1 MLMEENMEDR
11 KLNVLMDKNGYPE
24 FNYNY
29 VFYVSKLDDELACG
43 RKDLC
48 KFYEWLQKDRKGKF
62 ELYTISY
69 VAREFNGADVAREF
83 NGAEDVFRIEC
94 DYSDTEERMSAGDI
108 IFLGTDKVYGKP
120 VIIRKDENKLC
131 EKWQDYDGKS
141 LPVSYDKL
149 IEIADVEDFPTMH
162 KMREERRKER
172 EGLEGEIAARVYQT
186 RALKEKE
193 INEGYSF
200 YRNLGKENPDQKKD
214 QNME

>member
-1 MLMEENMEDR
+1 MEDR

-48 KFYEWLQKDRKGKF
+48 KSYEWLQKDRKGKLEF
-62 ELYTISY
+62 YAISY
-69 VAREFNGADVAREF
+69 IGEFK
-83 NGAEDVFRIEC
+83 GAENVFRIEC
-94 DYSDTEERMSAGDI
+94 DYSDIEERMSAGDI

-149 IEIADVEDFPTMH
+149 IEIADQEEFPTMH

-193 INEGYSF
+193 INEGYPF

>member
-1 MLMEENMEDR
+1 MKERELVVFQD
-11 KLNVLMDKNGYPE
+11 VCGYPE

-29 VFYVSKLDDELACG
+29 VFHVSKLDDGLACG

-69 VAREFNGADVAREF
+69 VAREFNGA
-83 NGAEDVFRIEC
+83 EDVFRIEC
-94 DYSDTEERMSAGDI
+94 DYSDIEERMSAGDV

-149 IEIADVEDFPTMH
+149 IEIADVEDFPIMH

-193 INEGYSF
+193 INEGYPF

>member
-1 MLMEENMEDR
+1 MLMEENMED
-11 KLNVLMDKNGYPE
+11 KKFNVLMDKNGYPE
-24 FNYNY
+24 FNYNH
-29 VFYVSKLDDELACG
+29 VFHVSKLDDGLACG

-69 VAREFNGADVAREF
+69 VAREFNGA
-83 NGAEDVFRIEC
+83 EDVFRIEC
-94 DYSDTEERMSAGDI
+94 DYSDVEERMSAGDI

-149 IEIADVEDFPTMH
+149 IEIADQEEFPTMH

-172 EGLEGEIAARVYQT
+172 EALEGDIAARVYET
-186 RALKEKE
+186 RRLNEKE
-193 INEGYSF
+193 INEGYPF
-200 YRNLGKENPDQKKD
+200 YRNLGKGKND

>member
-1 MLMEENMEDR
+1 MGDR
-11 KLNVLMDKNGYPE
+11 KFNVLMDKNGYPE
-24 FNYNY
+24 FNYNH

-48 KFYEWLQKDRKGKF
+48 KFYEWLQKNRKGKF

-69 VAREFNGADVAREF
+69 VGEFK
-83 NGAEDVFRIEC
+83 GAEDVFRIEC
-94 DYSDTEERMSAGDI
+94 DYSDIEERMSEGDI

-149 IEIADVEDFPTMH
+149 IEIADQEEFPTMH

-172 EGLEGEIAARVYQT
+172 DALEGEIAARVYQT

-193 INEGYSF
+193 INEGYPF
-200 YRNLGKENPDQKKD
+200 YRNLGKGKND

>member
-11 KLNVLMDKNGYPE
+11 KFNVLMDKNGYPE
-24 FNYNY
+24 FNYNH
-29 VFYVSKLDDELACG
+29 VFHVSKLDDGLDCG

-69 VAREFNGADVAREF
+69 VAREFNGA
-83 NGAEDVFRIEC
+83 EDVFRIEC
-94 DYSDTEERMSAGDI
+94 DYSDIEERMSEGEV

-193 INEGYSF
+193 INKGYPF

>member
-1 MLMEENMEDR
+1 MED
-11 KLNVLMDKNGYPE
+11 KKFNVLMDKNGYPE
-24 FNYNY
+24 FNYNH
-29 VFYVSKLDDELACG
+29 VFHVSKLDDGLACG

-69 VAREFNGADVAREF
+69 VAREFNGA
-83 NGAEDVFRIEC
+83 EDVFRIEC
-94 DYSDTEERMSAGDI
+94 DYSDVEERMSAGDI

-149 IEIADVEDFPTMH
+149 IEIADQEEFPTMH

-193 INEGYSF
+193 INEGYPF
-200 YRNLGKENPDQKKD
+200 YRNLGKGKND

>member
-69 VAREFNGADVAREF
+69 VGEF

-94 DYSDTEERMSAGDI
+94 DYSDIEERMSAGEI

-172 EGLEGEIAARVYQT
+172 DALEGEIAARVYQT

>member
-69 VAREFNGADVAREF
+69 VGEFK
-83 NGAEDVFRIEC
+83 GAEDVFRIEC

-108 IFLGTDKVYGKP
+108 IFLGRDKVYGKP

>member
-1 MLMEENMEDR
+1 MLMEEDMEER
-11 KLNVLMDKNGYPE
+11 KFNVLKDVCGYPE
-24 FNYNY
+24 FNYNH
-29 VFYVSKLDDELACG
+29 VFHVSKLDDELACG

-69 VAREFNGADVAREF
+69 VAREFNGA
-83 NGAEDVFRIEC
+83 EDVFRIEC
-94 DYSDTEERMSAGDI
+94 DYSDIEERMSEGDI

-149 IEIADVEDFPTMH
+149 VEIADVEEFPTMH

-172 EGLEGEIAARVYQT
+172 EVKEGDIAARVYET
-186 RALKEKE
+186 RQLNEKE
-193 INEGYSF
+193 INEGYPF
-200 YRNLGKENPDQKKD
+200 YRNLGKGKND

>member
-11 KLNVLMDKNGYPE
+11 KFNVLMDKNGYPE
-24 FNYNY
+24 FNYNH
-29 VFYVSKLDDELACG
+29 VFHVSKLDDGLACG

-69 VAREFNGADVAREF
+69 VGEF

-94 DYSDTEERMSAGDI
+94 DYSDIEERMSAGDI

-149 IEIADVEDFPTMH
+149 IEIADQEEFPTMH

-193 INEGYSF
+193 INEGYPF